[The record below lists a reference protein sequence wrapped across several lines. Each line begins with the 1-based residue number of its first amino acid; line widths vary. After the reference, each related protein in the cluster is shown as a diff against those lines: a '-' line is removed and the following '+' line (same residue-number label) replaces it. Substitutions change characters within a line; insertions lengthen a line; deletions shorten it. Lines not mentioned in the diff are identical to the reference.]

1 MHEKLWHFFPLSLC
15 TFDCYEPLEAD
26 VENPHGKDESQASTG
41 VRSESM
47 ASDSLQKRSYFFCGY
62 QQGELLEVTTTKKA
76 NCKNTWRPLF
86 PTFSVIFSA
95 YLKSILSNPR

>member
-1 MHEKLWHFFPLSLC
+1 MHEKLLHFFPLSLC

-47 ASDSLQKRSYFFCGY
+47 ASDSLQKRSYFFLWVPTRRASGSNNN
-62 QQGELLEVTTTKKA
+62 KKA
-76 NCKNTWRPLF
+76 NCKN
-86 PTFSVIFSA
+86 
-95 YLKSILSNPR
+95 N